1 MEGFPQDLQAVCTFR
16 EPILFHFSEKGATVC
31 KEQFGS
37 VLLMED
43 QSDPTRTLTEYLE
56 DKKDV
61 DSRLPKGIH
70 KQYKLAVPVVP

>member
-1 MEGFPQDLQAVCTFR
+1 M
-16 EPILFHFSEKGATVC
+16 C

-37 VLLMED
+37 VLLMKD